1 MTDKKLNN
9 LFSLLNEGRY
19 QTAEALAAEM
29 KVSEKTIRSYLK
41 RLNDELENHGACIVS
56 KYGAGYCLLVKDR
69 ECFQEYQKRYFDGQ
83 VKLPDTSEER
93 IEYLIKMLLT
103 EKGYVRLEDLSERL
117 YISTRTLA
125 TDLKEVEK
133 CFHEYG
139 LILERKPYYGIRLTG
154 DEFSVRLCMAKYTGK
169 MAGLMAEGEHIL
181 GVIGGCIKRS
191 LKEENFH
198 LSDIAFQNL
207 AVHIYIAV
215 MRMEERCYVSSERKA
230 AGIPEQ
236 AEYRIAYR
244 ILDELRQTLGID
256 FPESEVEYLAIHL
269 AGKKTN
275 SDPEKNLVISYET
288 DKLVSDMLNRI
299 FDAYQ
304 FDFRDDLELRMML
317 CQHMEPLK
325 IRLKYDMKLKNP
337 LLHDIRERFSLAYAM
352 AEEASSLLVTCY
364 HKKISEDEIGYLAL
378 SIALALE
385 RQKDEVVKKNILL
398 VCSTGQGSARL
409 LAYKYQAEFGDY
421 INTVRTCEVNQIHK
435 VNFDTIDYVFTTVPI
450 TDPIPVPILEVQY
463 FLEPEDIR
471 IIKKVLTNKDQ
482 SSIDQYYGKEL
493 FLPHLNMETKE
504 EVLRYLCGYAETQ
517 LKVESGLYELVLE
530 RERMARTEF
539 GNWVAMPHP
548 MKAVAR
554 ETKVVVGILDRPILW
569 GENKVQVIFLV
580 CIENRKNVDLQKF
593 YDVTA
598 NFLMDER
605 CIHELIKNQDYSKFI
620 ARLKDIEM
628 KRED

>member
-1 MTDKKLNN
+1 M
-9 LFSLLNEGRY
+9 
-19 QTAEALAAEM
+19 
-29 KVSEKTIRSYLK
+29 
-41 RLNDELENHGACIVS
+41 
-56 KYGAGYCLLVKDR
+56 
-69 ECFQEYQKRYFDGQ
+69 
-83 VKLPDTSEER
+83 
-93 IEYLIKMLLT
+93 
-103 EKGYVRLEDLSERL
+103 
-117 YISTRTLA
+117 
-125 TDLKEVEK
+125 
-133 CFHEYG
+133 
-139 LILERKPYYGIRLTG
+139 
-154 DEFSVRLCMAKYTGK
+154 
-169 MAGLMAEGEHIL
+169 
-181 GVIGGCIKRS
+181 
-191 LKEENFH
+191 
-198 LSDIAFQNL
+198 
-207 AVHIYIAV
+207 
-215 MRMEERCYVSSERKA
+215 
-230 AGIPEQ
+230 
-236 AEYRIAYR
+236 
-244 ILDELRQTLGID
+244 
-256 FPESEVEYLAIHL
+256 
-269 AGKKTN
+269 
-275 SDPEKNLVISYET
+275 
-288 DKLVSDMLNRI
+288 
-299 FDAYQ
+299 
-304 FDFRDDLELRMML
+304 
-317 CQHMEPLK
+317 
-325 IRLKYDMKLKNP
+325 
-337 LLHDIRERFSLAYAM
+337 
-352 AEEASSLLVTCY
+352 
-364 HKKISEDEIGYLAL
+364 
-378 SIALALE
+378 
-385 RQKDEVVKKNILL
+385 
-398 VCSTGQGSARL
+398 
-409 LAYKYQAEFGDY
+409 
-421 INTVRTCEVNQIHK
+421 NQIHK